1 MTINKLMVERI
12 AHLAKIHIE
21 TKDIGKYAQDLSE
34 IIDLFEKMNSVATTD
49 VEPLA
54 HPQDI
59 ELRLR
64 PDQVTEEIS
73 RDRFQDI
80 APETERGLYLVPKII
95 E

>member
-73 RDRFQDI
+73 RNRFQDI

>member
-1 MTINKLMVERI
+1 MVERI

-21 TKDIGKYAQDLSE
+21 TKNIGKYAQDLSE

-54 HPQDI
+54 HPQNI

>member
-1 MTINKLMVERI
+1 MTINKSMVERI

-21 TKDIGKYAQDLSE
+21 TKNIEKYTQDLSE

-64 PDQVTEEIS
+64 PDQVTEENS
-73 RDRFQDI
+73 GDRFQDI
-80 APETERGLYLVPKII
+80 APETQRGLYLVPKII